1 MKVQERRLQWFSH
14 VKRRDEGYLRRRVMG
29 MEVQGRCRKGRPKL
43 HWKDRLREDL
53 EERQVEEE

>member
-1 MKVQERRLQWFSH
+1 M
-14 VKRRDEGYLRRRVMG
+14 KRRDEGYLRRRVMK

-43 HWKDRLREDL
+43 NWKDRLREDL